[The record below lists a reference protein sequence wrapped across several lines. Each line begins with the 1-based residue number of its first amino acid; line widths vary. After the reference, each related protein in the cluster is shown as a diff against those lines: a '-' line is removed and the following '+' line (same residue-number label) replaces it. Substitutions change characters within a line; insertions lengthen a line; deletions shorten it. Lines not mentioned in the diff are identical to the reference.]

1 MLGFYKSLPQKVRS
15 SLSLAFKAGLTIG
28 AFYLLLTHSID
39 DGEGGKISIASA
51 IASHV
56 DDIELAHFLP
66 LVIAAA
72 AVKLVG
78 ILCSMFRWHLLLQGQ
93 GIRFNFGHI
102 FGSFLIGR
110 FLGTFLPST
119 VGLDSYKLYDA
130 ARFSERVV
138 EPAAATAVEKVMGL
152 SGLFLTFLVTLP
164 LGYPIL
170 YDVLGENAGPIIG
183 ISVAI
188 SVGIVGGLFLLLF
201 RPGLVEWFMGFMPAF
216 GRRRVE
222 AFISRVSRAA
232 TAYRGKG
239 KLLLTVIGLSF
250 VVHFATAVMYY
261 PTALAVGA
269 VDVEFWY
276 VAFGSSVQIFAT
288 VLSPI
293 TIGGE
298 GIREA
303 AQMVMLQE
311 HMGAVQSVLSAALG
325 FWAAEAPTLF
335 GAFFWWGRRKSYT
348 PKVIEVSAP
357 TEPNAAP
364 SAESNA
370 DVAERLA
377 DPESNAE
384 STSK

>member
-1 MLGFYKSLPQKVRS
+1 MLGFYKALPEKVRS
-15 SLSLAFKAGLTIG
+15 TFSLAVKVGLTVG

-39 DGEGGKISIASA
+39 DGQGNQISIAGA
-51 IASHV
+51 IAAHV
-56 DDIELAHFLP
+56 GEIELVHFLP
-66 LVIAAA
+66 LVFAAA
-72 AVKLVG
+72 AVKFVG
-78 ILCSMFRWHLLLQGQ
+78 ILSSMFRWHLLLQGQ

-130 ARFSERVV
+130 AKFSERVV

-170 YDVLGENAGPIIG
+170 YDVLGDNAAPIIG

-188 SVGIVGGLFLLLF
+188 SLSVVGGLFLLLF
-201 RPGLVEWFMGFMPAF
+201 RPGLVEWCLRFMPAF
-216 GRRRVE
+216 GRHRVE
-222 AFISRVSRAA
+222 AFITRVSHAA

-239 KLLLTVIGLSF
+239 KLLLTVISLSF

-269 VDVEFWY
+269 VDIEFWY

-303 AQMVMLQE
+303 AQMVMLQG
-311 HMGAVQSVLSAALG
+311 HMGTVQAVLSAALG

-335 GAFFWWGRRKSYT
+335 GAFFWWGRRKNYA
-348 PKVIEVSAP
+348 PKVIEITAP
-357 TEPNAAP
+357 NESNTES
-364 SAESNA
+364 SAETT
-370 DVAERLA
+370 A
-377 DPESNAE
+377 DPESDAG
-384 STSK
+384 STSA